1 MRSRLIVGLH
11 KTANDYRRSELAK
24 IHIAKAQLGLDD
36 DTYHDIL
43 WTLSRVK
50 SSADLDSQGRF
61 KLLAHFRSLGWKS
74 SRKKRGKNN
83 DPKSRKIWSLW
94 YQLKDAGLIG
104 SATARALR
112 SEIKKLTGCDDLK
125 FCSEAQ
131 KSHVIE
137 VLKKWLDRA
146 RK

>member
-1 MRSRLIVGLH
+1 VGLH

-61 KLLAHFRSLGWKS
+61 KLLAHFPFQISWM
-74 SRKKRGKNN
+74 
-83 DPKSRKIWSLW
+83 
-94 YQLKDAGLIG
+94 
-104 SATARALR
+104 
-112 SEIKKLTGCDDLK
+112 EIKPEKTG
-125 FCSEAQ
+125 
-131 KSHVIE
+131 
-137 VLKKWLDRA
+137 
-146 RK
+146 